1 MKNKLIKIS
10 CFFSLLLLFSC
21 SGSTQEK
28 ITIAITDFDLKLNT
42 GSHQVLDVR
51 TAGEFRS
58 GYLKGA
64 VQADWLN
71 KKEFE
76 ERTQHL
82 STDKPLL
89 VYCASGVRS
98 EQAAKWL
105 LKKGFKEVYNL
116 KGGTAAWKMAG
127 KQLEASATTAQMTIP
142 DFEKKINE
150 AGMVLVDVGAEWC
163 PPCKKMEPVILQLQ
177 TELSSKFKLLKVDGG
192 NDIDVMKHIKAD
204 ALPTFIIYK
213 NGKEIWRDFGIVSK
227 EIIQAKLLNN

>member
-1 MKNKLIKIS
+1 LVEI
-10 CFFSLLLLFSC
+10 
-21 SGSTQEK
+21 
-28 ITIAITDFDLKLNT
+28 
-42 GSHQVLDVR
+42 
-51 TAGEFRS
+51 
-58 GYLKGA
+58 
-64 VQADWLN
+64 

-82 STDKPLL
+82 NTDKPLL